1 MPATRHPQS
10 AIANPQPSHAA
21 WEHAR
26 LYLST
31 VRQSF
36 RRFIAAQICLG
47 WQLFQLKQE
56 LGFGHGGDR
65 CSNDFSS
72 GQVGH
77 LKSWADWVQAE
88 IDLPRRTADRFIEVF
103 QGFQA
108 HLNKRQA
115 LSLGGPAVAEPAALL
130 ADLATPPANLPPKD
144 RAAIEKAIALASDG
158 LTQRELIEELR
169 LVKTYHLPG
178 SGSADDDPAAG
189 EPPNEAAAA
198 EQLAFIFF
206 TPALDLSRM
215 RASRDWELH
224 LQCLPLVTDDPS
236 KPCLIRLEE
245 DLGAALRDVR
255 AVLRQKR
262 STVDV

>member
-10 AIANPQPSHAA
+10 AIANPQPSPAA

-56 LGFGHGGDR
+56 LGFGHGLHK
-65 CSNDFSS
+65 S
-72 GQVGH
+72 GPLGQFGPME
-77 LKSWADWVQAE
+77 KTWAQWVTE
-88 IDLPRRTADRFIEVF
+88 ELDLPKRTADRFIEVF

-130 ADLATPPANLPPKD
+130 ADLATPPANIPPKD

-158 LTQRELIEELR
+158 LTQRELLEELR

-178 SGSADDDPAAG
+178 PGSADDDPAAG